1 MQPIN
6 KSWTQCINVHQQ
18 IFLYSK
24 FLQPVQSF
32 ACQYNRLLLSSIYS
46 DPVFFHWLI
55 CIFVYLNLFIWM
67 SRQCSIFPLILL
79 QSWSNLLS
87 LHFYALALFSNFCF
101 FEHANELIHEQIR
114 IKLRSSHLE
123 LSYFVFKNLLKIL
136 LEKVI
141 SSTPAGWKLEALP
154 KLNCFMVIFKD
165 FP

>member
-67 SRQCSIFPLILL
+67 SRQCSIFPLIFL

-87 LHFYALALFSNFCF
+87 LHFYALVLQLHKNNYQHDVLHFFHTSEQNKSTYSPPNLVNLFIFS
-101 FEHANELIHEQIR
+101 
-114 IKLRSSHLE
+114 
-123 LSYFVFKNLLKIL
+123 KI
-136 LEKVI
+136 
-141 SSTPAGWKLEALP
+141 S
-154 KLNCFMVIFKD
+154 
-165 FP
+165 